1 MIIFRDGYI
10 LGQEIHK
17 LLLSRSQP
25 EITKDRG
32 VEVVG
37 RRVLASL
44 IDCSLVTPLSSVA
57 FAPLLFVQPGL
68 ILILV
73 LLLSFVLLFCIFYVA
88 YVALFES
95 FRGQTPGK
103 MLLGIAMIREVDG
116 GAPGPPRAHDYVRGV
131 FVMLASPKRRRPG
144 DMAAGA
150 LVVRKGRG

>member
-44 IDCSLVTPLSSVA
+44 IDCSLVTPLYSVA

-103 MLLGIAMIREVDG
+103 MLLGIAVIREVAG
-116 GAPGPPRAHDYVRGV
+116 GAPGSGRAALR
-131 FVMLASPKRRRPG
+131 
-144 DMAAGA
+144 A
-150 LVVRKGRG
+150 LVFHLAHMIRVGASS

>member
-1 MIIFRDGYI
+1 VIIFRDGYI

-95 FRGQTPGK
+95 FRG
-103 MLLGIAMIREVDG
+103 
-116 GAPGPPRAHDYVRGV
+116 
-131 FVMLASPKRRRPG
+131 
-144 DMAAGA
+144 
-150 LVVRKGRG
+150 